1 MPHGICRIAMAEFK
15 KSESGTNQNGIWQ
28 AVRASLRG
36 TQEDYTSGSL
46 TRAITLLAIPMM
58 LELLMESTFTLVD
71 TYFVGK
77 LGADAVATTGLSGA
91 LIVFAIA
98 IGLSMG
104 ATATR
109 RIGEGDNEG
118 AGVAAGQSVVAAV
131 LIAVPVSVAGVLLSP
146 SLLAWMG
153 GSPAVVAGWAYPAM
167 LFGGSVTIFLLFINN
182 AIFRSAGDA
191 VIAMRALWVANI
203 LNCILDPC
211 LIFG

>member
-1 MPHGICRIAMAEFK
+1 MPHGICRIATAEFK

-91 LIVFAIA
+91 LIVIVFAIA

-104 ATATR
+104 ATATVAR

-118 AGVAAGQSVVAAV
+118 AGVAAGQ
-131 LIAVPVSVAGVLLSP
+131 
-146 SLLAWMG
+146 
-153 GSPAVVAGWAYPAM
+153 
-167 LFGGSVTIFLLFINN
+167 
-182 AIFRSAGDA
+182 
-191 VIAMRALWVANI
+191 
-203 LNCILDPC
+203 
-211 LIFG
+211 

>member
-1 MPHGICRIAMAEFK
+1 MPHGICRIATAEFK

-118 AGVAAGQSVVAAV
+118 AGVAAGQ
-131 LIAVPVSVAGVLLSP
+131 
-146 SLLAWMG
+146 
-153 GSPAVVAGWAYPAM
+153 
-167 LFGGSVTIFLLFINN
+167 
-182 AIFRSAGDA
+182 
-191 VIAMRALWVANI
+191 
-203 LNCILDPC
+203 
-211 LIFG
+211 